1 MFKFRPTALPGFRVG
16 LPEDDQLGFNV
27 ANDGSTLPVVPD
39 APDVS
44 TVDGNYPFAETSPG
58 FITPPAPSPNS
69 VAPLGVPE
77 ATALPAAFGPAGA
90 LYNADSGL
98 FPTAYGTYVPFAGGP
113 SPQDP
118 LGAKSDRTV
127 TFYAGVG
134 GTPPRFPGPQGP
146 SPNPTAPLASG
157 SLALPAM
164 RESTASENLQPD
176 PQGEGGGL
184 TLARYDA
191 SDLPNRTD
199 PAGVASDASQNAPS
213 DDGFQLARSA
223 QARAPQPPTDTS
235 PGEAVVLP
243 AGFEIGQS
251 GMFGAPAPP

>member
-44 TVDGNYPFAETSPG
+44 AVDGNYPFAATSPG
-58 FITPPAPSPNS
+58 FITPPA
-69 VAPLGVPE
+69 L
-77 ATALPAAFGPAGA
+77 
-90 LYNADSGL
+90 
-98 FPTAYGTYVPFAGGP
+98 
-113 SPQDP
+113 
-118 LGAKSDRTV
+118 
-127 TFYAGVG
+127 
-134 GTPPRFPGPQGP
+134 
-146 SPNPTAPLASG
+146 SPNPAAPLASG